1 MMITSTTMKYA
12 RALAEVAFE
21 IGTAKQVADELSS
34 FVDAMEESRELAAAL
49 ENPAYPLAIKQEIVR
64 KVASRM
70 KLEPI
75 VLNFFLL
82 LVERSR
88 ISQLEV
94 MREGFQRVLDEHAG
108 VVKVSVSS
116 PHELPDATRKGLEKA
131 LRRLTGEKVRLEYG
145 LDESLI
151 GGVKLQIGSTV
162 YDGSVRTQLDQLRQE
177 LSV

>member
-1 MMITSTTMKYA
+1 MITSTTMKYA

-21 IGTAKQVADELSS
+21 IGTAEQIADELSR
-34 FVDAMEESRELAAAL
+34 FVEAMEESRELAAAL
-49 ENPAYPLAIKQEIVR
+49 QNPAYPLAIKQGIVR
-64 KVASRM
+64 KVADRM

-75 VLNFFLL
+75 VLNFLLL

-94 MREGFQRVLDEHAG
+94 MREGYQRVLDEHAG
-108 VVKVSVSS
+108 VVQVSVSS
-116 PHELPDATRKGLEKA
+116 THELPDATRKGLEKA

-177 LSV
+177 LSG